1 MNIYQHYLFLASILS
16 AKLVQKGGNSIVAEC
31 KNNPLLQSNE
41 CRVTSGGTTKFHN
54 IVHFITPN
62 VNVLAQNLLNVL
74 NLINDKLQKNS
85 VAIPTIGAGM
95 ILHNLSLAGH
105 F

>member
-1 MNIYQHYLFLASILS
+1 MNIFQHYLFLASMLS
-16 AKLVQKGGNSIVAEC
+16 AKLVQKGGNSIAAEC

-41 CRVTSGGTTKFHN
+41 CRVTSGGSTKFHN

-62 VNVLAQNLLNVL
+62 ATVLAQNLLNVL
-74 NLINDKLQKNS
+74 NLINDKLQKKS

-95 ILHNLSLAGH
+95 IIQSLLLVT